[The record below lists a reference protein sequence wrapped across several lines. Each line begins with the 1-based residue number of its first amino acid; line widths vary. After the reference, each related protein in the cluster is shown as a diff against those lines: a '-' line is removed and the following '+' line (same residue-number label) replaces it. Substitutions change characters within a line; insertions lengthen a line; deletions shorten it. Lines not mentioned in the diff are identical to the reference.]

1 MAVVRMTFSHLS
13 FVKMPRFQ
21 NDLENGDVVAGEAE
35 PGAVGDR
42 LHAPVGRGAPLVS
55 HLSTTLK
62 NFLFFSIS

>member
-1 MAVVRMTFSHLS
+1 MAVVRMAFSHLS
-13 FVKMPRFQ
+13 FVKMPRIQ
-21 NDLENGDVVAGEAE
+21 NDLENGDVVTGEAE

-42 LHAPVGRGAPLVS
+42 LHAPVGGGAPLVS